1 VPGTARFSHGIGR
14 VCLPLL
20 IAVGLG
26 GCGVAEQNLL
36 MPYSKEVAPIALIVD
51 SVPSG
56 AEARIREDGSS
67 CRTPCEL
74 TVRPMGPFIVDFALK
89 DHEPQSVEVI
99 LALANAEDEAAGVRL
114 NPNPV
119 TVRLKAIPRP
129 PSRPK
134 PVAQKPVKNSTS
146 PEAPK
151 QAATAA
157 TSQEPQ
163 AQGVT
168 DSTTQGFYWPQ
179 FPGH

>member
-1 VPGTARFSHGIGR
+1 MRFLANENFPGA
-14 VCLPLL
+14 
-20 IAVGLG
+20 AVTVLKRAGHD
-26 GCGVAEQNLL
+26 
-36 MPYSKEVAPIALIVD
+36 IVW
-51 SVPSG
+51 V
-56 AEARIREDGSS
+56 RI
-67 CRTPCEL
+67 
-74 TVRPMGPFIVDFALK
+74 ALK

-114 NPNPV
+114 NPNPL
-119 TVRLKAIPRP
+119 TVQLKAIPRP

-134 PVAQKPVKNSTS
+134 PVAQKPAKNSTS

-163 AQGVT
+163 TQGVT
-168 DSTTQGFYWPQ
+168 GSTTQDFYWPQ